1 MNDPLKKF
9 VHQHREAFD
18 QLEPPEDVLQRLQ
31 ARLRP
36 APPRR
41 RSAFRRFP
49 RTAWLVAAS
58 LLIGVICTYLF
69 LDNSRAG
76 RVHRP
81 DIAQQVVDQ
90 PVVGKKTP
98 ALATPPIESSV
109 TPEDLRETPVREPL
123 KQGHPKTVI
132 NEDSAPVSLASRLA
146 DSTSASTRLAA
157 ILEIEQSERMN
168 GQLVAMLSE
177 TMNHDGNTNVRLAAL
192 DVLSRHLGD
201 PRVANLLAAAL
212 TSQDDPLVQLGIV
225 RIAAQL
231 DHVGIEEALFA
242 VARSPYTFEA
252 VKDEAYAVLL
262 YQEKL

>member
-9 VHQHREAFD
+9 VQQHREAFD
-18 QLEPPEDVLQRLQ
+18 RLEPPTGVLQRLQ
-31 ARLRP
+31 TQLKPEPTLPAATRQAPVLARYR
-36 APPRR
+36 
-41 RSAFRRFP
+41 

-58 LLIGVICTYLF
+58 LLIGLVCTYLF
-69 LDNSRAG
+69 FDGGWTQR
-76 RVHRP
+76 HEEP
-81 DIAQQVVDQ
+81 QVVFQ
-90 PVVGKKTP
+90 PIDREPINVEPHVAEETETP
-98 ALATPPIESSV
+98 TVPPIEKSQQQEARNTV
-109 TPEDLRETPVREPL
+109 ANREP
-123 KQGHPKTVI
+123 
-132 NEDSAPVSLASRLA
+132 APVPLAVRLA

-168 GQLVAMLSE
+168 GHIVAMLSE

-192 DVLSRHLGD
+192 DVLSRHLDD
-201 PRVANLLAAAL
+201 PQVADLLAAAL
-212 TSQDDPLVQLGIV
+212 TTQDDPLVQLGIV
-225 RIAAQL
+225 RIAAQI